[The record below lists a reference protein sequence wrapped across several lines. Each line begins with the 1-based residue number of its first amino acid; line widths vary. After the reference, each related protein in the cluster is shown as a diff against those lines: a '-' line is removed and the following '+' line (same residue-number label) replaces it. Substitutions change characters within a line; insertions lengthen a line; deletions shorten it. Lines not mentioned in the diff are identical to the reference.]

1 MAGWWG
7 GTRGGD
13 DGRARTG
20 GRGPGSLGR
29 QPQRGPLGPA
39 RTGAP
44 SQLPGRGRP
53 RNPAGAEREAPP
65 HFALPRLRVLNPVGL
80 GTKTGLIAA
89 SVTQDFTPHF
99 SWSGQPTPF
108 SPQLPHPDQSASAS
122 PLQFSLSSSFRGL
135 APRGEADTSRPG
147 ACESS
152 QAPSSLSL
160 LVAELGTEPC
170 GTGRGGSVPTSCSSL
185 WWRMSTVPATW
196 EEALVRDDTGQL
208 D

>member
-1 MAGWWG
+1 MTAGPGPVAGDRAPWG
-7 GTRGGD
+7 GSRSEGPLALLVLEPHHSCQGGED
-13 DGRARTG
+13 PET
-20 GRGPGSLGR
+20 
-29 QPQRGPLGPA
+29 QRGQSG
-39 RTGAP
+39 
-44 SQLPGRGRP
+44 
-53 RNPAGAEREAPP
+53 EAPP

-135 APRGEADTSRPG
+135 APQGEADTSRPG

-160 LVAELGTEPC
+160 PVAELGTEPC

-185 WWRMSTVPATW
+185 WWRMSAVPATW